1 MSPFC
6 QHSRSVQLPWS
17 RQLSWGAACE
27 RTSANSGSFP
37 PGNNPSKAGPKILS
51 RRAARAT
58 TTSQRNQQTGARNEI
73 NRRMAGKQIA
83 LSSNQINSDYR
94 YDEQGSEVR
103 PWHGVQY
110 LADLTLWDT
119 TVRDGRAAH
128 AITSILGVT
137 LRQQVNGDQVRMDNL
152 IRSSWEVASLRGE

>member
-1 MSPFC
+1 
-6 QHSRSVQLPWS
+6 
-17 RQLSWGAACE
+17 
-27 RTSANSGSFP
+27 
-37 PGNNPSKAGPKILS
+37 
-51 RRAARAT
+51 
-58 TTSQRNQQTGARNEI
+58 
-73 NRRMAGKQIA
+73 MAGKQIG
-83 LSSNQINSDYR
+83 LSSNQINSNYR

-103 PWHGVQY
+103 PWHDVQY

-137 LRQQVNGDQVRMDNL
+137 LRQQVNGDQVGMDNL